1 MMILPASKLSQP
13 RWNIQGQLPVTLVIN
28 AHQSW
33 LSAAKPELLLAA
45 IPCALRGVIKNN
57 LAAEYGTVLSYWTDR
72 HRCGQASLVRLM
84 VEVDEAYDLAIDLFK
99 DFADQLSMYREVDSL
114 ITEMLGYD
122 PIDGSIIVRISDG

>member
-1 MMILPASKLSQP
+1 
-13 RWNIQGQLPVTLVIN
+13 
-28 AHQSW
+28 
-33 LSAAKPELLLAA
+33 
-45 IPCALRGVIKNN
+45 
-57 LAAEYGTVLSYWTDR
+57 
-72 HRCGQASLVRLM
+72 M